1 MKKDQS
7 ISQFPLWLIMSV
19 VIVGVI
25 SAGLFTNTTLRSIE
39 NNLPSKLLK
48 ELNDLSFTLENLS
61 DAVSAAKTA
70 KEKPSAGNFN
80 RLRAQVEMV
89 NKDVVSLRESFVLD
103 NLIQASAFHAVVAPA
118 IADLQIWL
126 SDGVSGFG
134 PQTEMAASI
143 ALQRITEAF
152 QKARSLNRDSQIRA
166 QLILEEQRQRLDR
179 FLFSVNLLFIL
190 AALVTSGMIFLLV
203 RQGRLQRRQIRIQTE
218 LRNQRDLMNSVFR
231 AAPTGIGV
239 VSNRVFL
246 AVNDRI
252 CEMTGYTQ
260 DELIGQNARVLYPSD
275 DDFEYVG
282 REKYRQISEHGTGT
296 VETRWKR
303 KDGRLVD
310 VLMSSTPINPQDLEA
325 GVTFTALDIT
335 QRKQAE
341 KEKEQLQAQ
350 LMQSQKMESVGRLA
364 GGVAHDFNNML
375 GVIMGHTELSM
386 MEVQPT
392 APLYANLLE
401 IQKAA
406 QRSADLTR
414 QLLAFARKQT
424 IAPKVLNLNDTVAG
438 MHNML
443 KRLIGEDVE
452 LSWMPGEALWLT
464 KFDPTQVHQILA
476 NLLINARDAI
486 DGVGKVTIETGNACF
501 DTDYCTYHPGTSCG
515 DFVML
520 AVSDDGSG
528 MDHETQKHIFE
539 PFFTTKEVGRGTG
552 LGLATVYG
560 IVKQND
566 GFIQVYSEP
575 HKGTTFKIYLP
586 RFEEMALETAPP
598 TTDDTT
604 RGRGET
610 VLVVED
616 ETAILNMGKTMLERL
631 GYAVLTADTP
641 AEALAAVEFHG
652 GKIDLLITDLIM
664 PEMNGRDLEERIKE
678 VVPGLKSLFMSGY
691 SANVIAHRGILED
704 GVQFIQKPFSIK
716 DLSVKVRAVLDQ

>member
-1 MKKDQS
+1 MKKDFT
-7 ISQFPLWLIMSV
+7 ISQYPLWAIMFL

-25 SAGLFTNTTLRSIE
+25 AAGILTNTTLRSIE
-39 NNLPSKLLK
+39 KNIPSKLLK
-48 ELNDLSFTLENLS
+48 ELNDLSFVLENLS
-61 DAVSAAKTA
+61 QVVSAAQTV
-70 KEKPSAGNFN
+70 KEKPSTENLD
-80 RLRAQVEMV
+80 RLRAKVATAY
-89 NKDVVSLRESFVLD
+89 KDVVNLRESYVFD

-118 IADLQIWL
+118 LADLQIWL

-134 PQTEMAASI
+134 PQTETAAAI

-152 QKARSLNRDSQIRA
+152 KKARSLNRESQIRA

-190 AALVTSGMIFLLV
+190 AAVVTSGMVLLLL
-203 RQGRLQRRQIRIQTE
+203 RQGRLQQRQTRIQTE
-218 LRNQRDLMNSVFR
+218 LRNQRDLMSSIFR

-239 VSNRVFL
+239 VSKRVLL
-246 AVNDRI
+246 AANDRI

-260 DELIGQNARVLYPSD
+260 NELIGQNARMLYATD

-282 REKYRQISEHGTGT
+282 TEKYRQISAKGTGT

-303 KDGRLVD
+303 KDGRMID
-310 VLMSSTPINPQDLEA
+310 VLMSSTPINPQDLVA

-335 QRKQAE
+335 QRKQAQ

-375 GVIMGHTELSM
+375 GVILGHTELSM

-392 APLYANLLE
+392 APLYASLEE

-414 QLLAFARKQT
+414 QLLAFARKQV

-438 MHNML
+438 MLNML
-443 KRLIGEDVE
+443 KRLIGEDVD
-452 LSWMPGEALWLT
+452 LSWLPAEQLWMA
-464 KFDPTQVHQILA
+464 KFDPNQVDQILA
-476 NLLINARDAI
+476 NLVVNARDAI
-486 DGVGKVTIETGNACF
+486 DGVGKVTIETGNVAF
-501 DTDYCTYHPGTSCG
+501 DAAYCADHPGTSCG

-520 AVSDDGSG
+520 AISDDGSG
-528 MDHETQKHIFE
+528 MDHETRKHIFE

-566 GFIQVYSEP
+566 GFIQVYSKPGE
-575 HKGTTFKIYLP
+575 GTTFKIYLP
-586 RFEEMALETAPP
+586 RASGRTHGAAFPTGEE
-598 TTDDTT
+598 TT
-604 RGRGET
+604 RGKGET

-616 ETAILNMGKTMLERL
+616 EAAILNMGKTMLIRL

-641 AEALAAVEFHG
+641 AKALATVELHD

-664 PEMNGRDLEERIKE
+664 PEMNGRELEARIKA

-691 SANVIAHRGILED
+691 SANVIAHRGILEE